1 MSNIEEQNLTEFL
14 LEVKAKMANITL
26 SENEAI
32 NEITS
37 YVLSNTGKFIR
48 SKIIFLYGSEIGVK
62 KPKLIELASAAELI
76 HLSTLVHD
84 DIIDEA
90 DIRRNK
96 PTVVNKWGI
105 KKAILYGDFL
115 YTKTFQAL
123 NSLENI
129 AISNELI
136 KCAENLI
143 DGEFNQIEIRNN
155 NTVCI
160 EQYYDV
166 IEKKTA
172 VLFSGILK
180 CIGIEKKLD
189 ANDLELLKQLGLSF
203 GRAFQINDDL
213 SDFNTSEITGK
224 AEFKD
229 LSEGKLTLPV
239 ILLFEGS
246 NSKQQD
252 QIFNLIQSGEYETI
266 KQKIIDSNCFKK
278 ARIEREKA
286 ISNCI
291 EYTERFIKLDK
302 LDNLRMFLKET
313 LVA

>member
-1 MSNIEEQNLTEFL
+1 MPNIEEQNLTEFL

-129 AISNELI
+129 EISNELI

-239 ILLFEGS
+239 ILLFEDS
-246 NSKQQD
+246 NSNQQD
-252 QIFNLIQSGEYETI
+252 QIFSLIQSGEYETI
-266 KQKIIDSNCFKK
+266 KKKIIDSDCFKK

-302 LDNLRMFLKET
+302 LDNLRVFLKET

>member
-37 YVLSNTGKFIR
+37 YILSNTGKFIR

-129 AISNELI
+129 EISNELI

-239 ILLFEGS
+239 ILLFEDS
-246 NSKQQD
+246 NSNQQD
-252 QIFNLIQSGEYETI
+252 QIFSLIQSGEYETI
-266 KQKIIDSNCFKK
+266 KKKIIDSDCFFFFFL
-278 ARIEREKA
+278 EREKA

-291 EYTERFIKLDK
+291 EYTERFIKIDK
-302 LDNLRMFLKET
+302 LDNLRVFLKET

>member
-48 SKIIFLYGSEIGVK
+48 SKIIFLYGDEIGVK
-62 KPKLIELASAAELI
+62 KSKLIELASAAELI
-76 HLSTLVHD
+76 HLSTLIHD

-129 AISNELI
+129 AISDELT
-136 KCAENLI
+136 KCAEMLI
-143 DGEFNQIEIRNN
+143 DGEFNQIRIKNN
-155 NTVCI
+155 NTI
-160 EQYYDV
+160 SLDQYYDV

-180 CIGIEKKLD
+180 CIGIEMKLSE
-189 ANDLELLKQLGLSF
+189 NDLEHLKQLGLSF
-203 GRAFQINDDL
+203 GKAFQINDDL
-213 SDFNTSEITGK
+213 SDFNKSEITGK

-239 ILLFEGS
+239 ILMLEDL
-246 NSKQQD
+246 NRNQQD
-252 QIFNLIQSGEYETI
+252 QILELIHSGEYVAVKEH
-266 KQKIIDSNCFKK
+266 IDNSNSFEK
-278 ARIEREKA
+278 ARIERDKA

-291 EYTERFIKLDK
+291 EYTERFIKLDR
-302 LDNLRMFLKET
+302 LDNLRIFLKET

>member
-37 YVLSNTGKFIR
+37 YILSNTGKFIR

-239 ILLFEGS
+239 ILLFEDS
-246 NSKQQD
+246 NSNQQD
-252 QIFNLIQSGEYETI
+252 QIFSLIQSGEYETI
-266 KQKIIDSNCFKK
+266 KKKIIDSDCFKK

-302 LDNLRMFLKET
+302 LDNLRVFLKET

>member
-62 KPKLIELASAAELI
+62 KPKLNELASAAELI

-239 ILLFEGS
+239 ILLFEDS

-266 KQKIIDSNCFKK
+266 KQKIIDFNCFKK

>member
-26 SENEAI
+26 SKNEAI

-143 DGEFNQIEIRNN
+143 DGEFNQIRIRNN
-155 NTVCI
+155 NTVCT

-189 ANDLELLKQLGLSF
+189 KSDLELLKQLGLSF

-252 QIFNLIQSGEYETI
+252 KIFSLIQSREYETI
-266 KQKIIDSNCFKK
+266 KKKIKDSNCFEK

-302 LDNLRMFLKET
+302 LDNLRIFLKET

>member
-239 ILLFEGS
+239 ILLFEDS

>member
-37 YVLSNTGKFIR
+37 YILSNTGKFIR

-239 ILLFEGS
+239 ILLFEDS

-266 KQKIIDSNCFKK
+266 KQKIIDFNCFKK

>member
-37 YVLSNTGKFIR
+37 YILSNTGKFIR

-62 KPKLIELASAAELI
+62 KTKLIELASATELI

-239 ILLFEGS
+239 ILLFEDS

-266 KQKIIDSNCFKK
+266 KQKIIDSDCFKK

-302 LDNLRMFLKET
+302 LDNLRVFLKET

>member
-32 NEITS
+32 NEITT

-62 KPKLIELASAAELI
+62 KPKLVELASAAELI

-239 ILLFEGS
+239 ILLFEDS

>member
-143 DGEFNQIEIRNN
+143 DGEFNQIRIRNN

-189 ANDLELLKQLGLSF
+189 NSDLELLKQLGLSF

-239 ILLFEGS
+239 ILLFKGS

-252 QIFNLIQSGEYETI
+252 KIFNLIQSGEYETI
-266 KQKIIDSNCFKK
+266 KKKIKDSNCFEK

-302 LDNLRMFLKET
+302 LDNLRVFLKET

>member
-239 ILLFEGS
+239 ILLFEDS

-266 KQKIIDSNCFKK
+266 KQKIIDFNCFKK

-302 LDNLRMFLKET
+302 LDNLRVFLKET

>member
-14 LEVKAKMANITL
+14 LEVKAKMAYITL

-239 ILLFEGS
+239 ILLFEDS

-266 KQKIIDSNCFKK
+266 KQKIIDFNCFKK

>member
-1 MSNIEEQNLTEFL
+1 MPNIEEQNLTEFL

-239 ILLFEGS
+239 ILLFEDS
-246 NSKQQD
+246 NSNQQD
-252 QIFNLIQSGEYETI
+252 QIFSLIQSGEYETI
-266 KQKIIDSNCFKK
+266 KKKIIDSDCFKK

-302 LDNLRMFLKET
+302 LDNLRVFLKET